1 MNFLREVTMNPH
13 TRTFSYRDQTVILK
27 TFGTLD
33 SDGRYKVD
41 LDITINALDILYD
54 HPSKTIAI
62 ELILRVINEIAD
74 MNEISVEKISTTSI
88 PMSVLPSNT
97 NLVHCIITHRL
108 YVNTDGRPFKLPS
121 NVTFIDD

>member
-1 MNFLREVTMNPH
+1 MNPH